1 MVSNRPEP
9 SGTSVTRS
17 SDSNR
22 RRNCFANKFLPYADK
37 LDDESQANLESIK
50 NNLGKVVAMREMG
63 PAVMMSI
70 RNLVTYIKLYGMK
83 FSKEDHVKFV
93 QLLLEML
100 VIPKLDPDAINK
112 ISEAIFF
119 LLRKREWLST
129 DDLQIEWRP
138 LYDLFHLLVSR
149 LSKKG
154 ELFNTTSSMEGNLQ
168 CAIQVCTPYF
178 PPSATQEILDELL
191 SKLQPLD
198 NGSGCEVITILNI
211 FLNYEQG
218 YELWFDKLM
227 AIWNGYHNPPWAGDF
242 MTMYAVVGN
251 KNLGHIDWEPH
262 IPT

>member
-1 MVSNRPEP
+1 MAQSLSTESCSSLSTLAETDTTVSNVVDEE
-9 SGTSVTRS
+9 S
-17 SDSNR
+17 SDGLEQSR
-22 RRNCFANKFLPYADK
+22 PKRNERHEKLGFKPQKELFCNKFLPYADK

-63 PAVMMSI
+63 PAVMMCI

-129 DDLQIEWRP
+129 EDLQIEWRP

-154 ELFNTTSSMEGNLQ
+154 ELFNTTTKNQTENTKSPLAM
-168 CAIQVCTPYF
+168 
-178 PPSATQEILDELL
+178 LL
-191 SKLQPLD
+191 
-198 NGSGCEVITILNI
+198 EAAA
-211 FLNYEQG
+211 ERMG
-218 YELWFDKLM
+218 YEVSTV
-227 AIWNGYHNPPWAGDF
+227 AQY
-242 MTMYAVVGN
+242 
-251 KNLGHIDWEPH
+251 LGIEMDADGLEKS
-262 IPT
+262 